1 LLTSLGKSITKYKQ
15 EGDTER
21 IQLDTETDLRSGTG
35 RRFAVQIVRPEQDD
49 GSDMKVADKEF
60 SPRDIGNVIVLVA
73 ALGSLVGIST
83 P

>member
-1 LLTSLGKSITKYKQ
+1 
-15 EGDTER
+15 
-21 IQLDTETDLRSGTG
+21 
-35 RRFAVQIVRPEQDD
+35 
-49 GSDMKVADKEF
+49 MKVADKEF